1 MPLANPHNEPP
12 VARAVLGRATTI
24 SAVRSE
30 VLDGPDSRPVVVT
43 THPSAVLRAPDDDRT
58 EMRADRVADLRL
70 AWSVTRSRCAGPW
83 PPGEQAQGAKVGF
96 GCDYPRRLK
105 DEGKVDR
112 AGGSIKDKVDKVAD
126 KVKGVINPD
135 R

>member
-1 MPLANPHNEPP
+1 MSDGKYDEMK
-12 VARAVLGRATTI
+12 GRAKE
-24 SAVRSE
+24 AVGD
-30 VLDGPDSRPVVVT
+30 LT
-43 THPSAVLRAPDDDRT
+43 DDD
-58 EMRADRVADLRL
+58 D
-70 AWSVTRSRCAGPW
+70 
-83 PPGEQAQGAKVGF
+83 
-96 GCDYPRRLK
+96 LK